1 MRKIITNVFD
11 ILKNVRY
18 HKLYIMLLGFAIIY
32 PIVFLTIYNK
42 NHNIDFLR
50 LRIQDS
56 NPINSD
62 ENSRL
67 SINNRIINQFRN
79 SQHYDIRYND
89 DSKYLPPVRNQGNC
103 GSCVAFSIT
112 SHIGFIVNK
121 SNDYQIGNENFF
133 IFSPQYLIDQRY
145 LLLGI
150 SLCDGWDFRGYNGY
164 NLTRDR
170 CNSYRC
176 YRTEGCAECDIVGG
190 LGIPI
195 FEHSITHILAITIF
209 VISLLIQ
216 LYIIFNPVYSK
227 TSNIKKFSTIFLQIC
242 LVLSYFM
249 VLTLRGKYLFLSLV
263 TEPTYLITAFITTIG
278 ISLLLIASLNKGLRA
293 FGRITRILLYII
305 GICLIIAQ
313 IVIFLVL
320 KKGYQQSFEKILPS
334 QNKRRKHHK
343 QNCQHLIVSSQ
354 CDSIPVQYKLDKFRA
369 FRYLSNRKNIYN
381 ISRIKYYLQTRT
393 LLTSIPIFTIQ
404 YFLYSSVNYYD
415 PIKYIEEYGENNL
428 ASKYTGLHAIE
439 VIGYTSFTDGVNN
452 HDPNNIS
459 KQNNKMNGDYWII
472 KNSWGSNVGDNGYFY
487 YKMIDNS
494 ARLRT
499 LYVHNEYI
507 NEKVELN
514 IEAVMGY
521 FTVKN
526 IQ

>member
-1 MRKIITNVFD
+1 MIKIISDVFN
-11 ILKNVRY
+11 ILKNVKY
-18 HKLYIMLLGFAIIY
+18 HKLYITLLSFAIIY
-32 PIVFLTIYNK
+32 PIIFLTIYNK
-42 NHNIDFLR
+42 KHNTKFLK

-62 ENSRL
+62 ENSHLREDDE
-67 SINNRIINQFRN
+67 IIVKYQK
-79 SQHYDIRYND
+79 SKHYDIRYNNN
-89 DSKYLPPVRNQGNC
+89 SKYLPPVRNQGNC

-112 SHIGFIVNK
+112 SHIAFIVNK
-121 SNDYQIGNENFF
+121 SNDYQIKNENFF

-150 SLCDGWDFRGYNGY
+150 SLCDGWEFRGYNGY

-176 YRTEGCAECDIVGG
+176 YRTEGCVECDIVGG

-195 FEHSITHILAITIF
+195 FEDNITHILAITIF

-249 VLTLRGKYLFLSLV
+249 VLALRGKYLFLSLV
-263 TEPTYLITAFITTIG
+263 TEPSYLITAFITTMG
-278 ISLLLIASLNKGLRA
+278 ISLLLIASLNKGLRP
-293 FGRITRILLYII
+293 FGRITRILLYIV
-305 GICLIIAQ
+305 GICLIIVQ
-313 IVIFLVL
+313 IVIFLIL
-320 KKGYQQSFEKILPS
+320 NKGYQDSFEKISLLS
-334 QNKRRKHHK
+334 QNNRRQYHK
-343 QNCQHLIVSSQ
+343 QNCQHLIINSK
-354 CDSIPVQYKLDKFRA
+354 CDSIPVQYKLDRFLT
-369 FRYLSNRKNIYN
+369 FRYLSEKSNIYN
-381 ISRIKYYLQTRT
+381 ISMIKYYLQSRT
-393 LLTSIPIFTIQ
+393 LLTSIPIFAIQ

-415 PIKYIEEYGENNL
+415 PIEYIDEHGGDNL
-428 ASKYTGLHAIE
+428 ASKYNGLHAVE

-452 HDPNNIS
+452 YDPNNIS
-459 KQNNKMNGDYWII
+459 RQNREMNGDYWII

-487 YKMIDNS
+487 YKMINNS
-494 ARLRT
+494 DELRT
-499 LYVHNEYI
+499 LYVDNE
-507 NEKVELN
+507 NVNLN

-521 FTVKN
+521 FTVEN
-526 IQ
+526 VQ